1 MTELNSTQV
10 LVLSCL
16 GTLFLRDFSP
26 GVSVCWAVTRPV
38 VTRCQAGLWGTG
50 LTTHTLYIELT
61 PGPRTPQS
69 DTTHSQDKVASAH
82 NPLIAHVPHSTSGD
96 LKWSRDLIFSNLF
109 WSAKTFVIHL
119 MCHVTPNCLVICQV
133 LSGCQWHHS
142 TQLEWRQNNKRITR
156 VKSYLFPAP
165 THQSQ
170 WEKLSTSRPAS
181 AATRSEQSSGKSSPM
196 STVRKR
202 WEIVCFNWFL
212 IFWLSGQVSTP
223 LEPTPEPPSSRWRE
237 SM

>member
-119 MCHVTPNCLVICQV
+119 MCHVTPNCLVKSFQAVNGI
-133 LSGCQWHHS
+133 
-142 TQLEWRQNNKRITR
+142 TQLNLNEDKIIKGLQGLKVIYFQHQPTNHNERNCPPPGRPVRQ
-156 VKSYLFPAP
+156 PD
-165 THQSQ
+165 
-170 WEKLSTSRPAS
+170 
-181 AATRSEQSSGKSSPM
+181 RSKVLGNHL
-196 STVRKR
+196 R
-202 WEIVCFNWFL
+202 WA
-212 IFWLSGQVSTP
+212 
-223 LEPTPEPPSSRWRE
+223 R
-237 SM
+237 

>member
-50 LTTHTLYIELT
+50 LTTHTLYIDLT

-119 MCHVTPNCLVICQV
+119 MSRQIV
-133 LSGCQWHHS
+133 LSS
-142 TQLEWRQNNKRITR
+142 PFRLSMASLNSIQLEWRQNNKRITR

-202 WEIVCFNWFL
+202 
-212 IFWLSGQVSTP
+212 
-223 LEPTPEPPSSRWRE
+223 
-237 SM
+237 